1 MGDLMQSRSSH
12 LRVSVKPFF
21 KDAKAEFNV
30 LCLFASAPIEF
41 PPTSRSAVSQHCVAE
56 TVYKIMLKQSW
67 GMHFEIGFKVIIESC
82 FVFLVT
88 FEVLQMTQCF
98 LYTMILSF
106 LSVHI
111 IYK

>member
-1 MGDLMQSRSSH
+1 
-12 LRVSVKPFF
+12 
-21 KDAKAEFNV
+21 
-30 LCLFASAPIEF
+30 
-41 PPTSRSAVSQHCVAE
+41 
-56 TVYKIMLKQSW
+56 
-67 GMHFEIGFKVIIESC
+67 MHFEIGFKVIIESR

-88 FEVLQMTQCF
+88 FEVLQMTQWF